1 MPGSREFDF
10 RPWATFSCSRCGGVV
25 LAAGYPGSRDFNPS
39 YPADVWPTPAS
50 AHEDL
55 PDRARKYLEQ
65 AYETL
70 SAPDAAAVMAGSA
83 VDAMLKAL
91 GYENGSVYKRI
102 DEALTD
108 NKITDGMA
116 QWAHSVRLGAN
127 RPRHADAE
135 SPHVSAAEAKQ
146 SVDFAEALGNFLF
159 VLTARIKRGIEAA
172 ATS

>member
-1 MPGSREFDF
+1 
-10 RPWATFSCSRCGGVV
+10 V
-25 LAAGYPGSRDFNPS
+25 
-39 YPADVWPTPAS
+39 YPAPPA

-55 PDRARKYLEQ
+55 PERARKYLEQ

-91 GYENGSVYKRI
+91 GYEEGSVYKRI
-102 DEALTD
+102 DLALAD

-116 QWAHSVRLGAN
+116 RWAHSVRLGAN
-127 RPRHADAE
+127 RPRHSDAD
-135 SPHVSAAEAKQ
+135 SPHTSPAEARQ

-159 VLTARIKRGIEAA
+159 VLTARIDRGIQAA
-172 ATS
+172 QQTSASASG